1 MTSVVVRGFD
11 YSCWKC
17 RQDTICVVAV
27 HAERSRQS
35 DDWLWFEDK
44 HALRFARDLLQQAG
58 MTRLADSIKER
69 FSKTA
74 GGAYL
79 SNGCQHCDAIQ
90 GDWPLGRAVS
100 DYAQSGPLDE
110 LPVLATIEMPDAAW
124 TDAAVQQNMSRC
136 GYPLTWADMD

>member
-1 MTSVVVRGFD
+1 
-11 YSCWKC
+11 
-17 RQDTICVVAV
+17 
-27 HAERSRQS
+27 
-35 DDWLWFEDK
+35 
-44 HALRFARDLLQQAG
+44 

-79 SNGCQHCDAIQ
+79 SNGCQRCDAIR
-90 GDWPLGRAVS
+90 GDWPLGRGVS

-110 LPVLATIEMPDAAW
+110 LPVLAAIEVADPTW
-124 TDAAVQQNMSRC
+124 TDAAAQQNMSRC